1 MFALLVYPNRI
12 YSASVFPLTLERLS
26 SKIAF
31 DMNVSEKKTRTKG
44 LPGLRAKR
52 KSRGLSIS
60 TLADRV
66 GCRFNHLWRIENGKA
81 TGSADLIERLRNE
94 LDCSYDDLFLVAEEV
109 AS

>member
-1 MFALLVYPNRI
+1 MFALRVYPNRI
-12 YSASVFPLTLERLS
+12 YSESVFLLTLESLS
-26 SKIAF
+26 SKLTF
-31 DMNVSEKKTRTKG
+31 EMNVSEKKRTKG

-52 KSRGLSIS
+52 QSRGLSIS

-81 TGSADLIERLRNE
+81 TGSADLIERLRDE
-94 LDCSYDDLFLVAEEV
+94 LECSYDDLFLGEEV